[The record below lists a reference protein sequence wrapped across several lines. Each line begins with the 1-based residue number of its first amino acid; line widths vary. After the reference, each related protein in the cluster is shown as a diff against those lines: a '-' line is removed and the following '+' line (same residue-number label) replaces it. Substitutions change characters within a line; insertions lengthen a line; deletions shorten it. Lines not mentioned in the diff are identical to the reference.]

1 MARDSCWDVHEN
13 NENCSCAFLPSSPF
27 LRTLLSFPPSAERA
41 DDSSETL
48 CRVEEEKS
56 GINASACLR
65 ADMRKHYSPAGEAFQ
80 NNVSA
85 SNIFCAGC
93 LWCRG
98 CSPGFIA
105 STSQVARIQSCGA
118 KTSSISRPTK
128 PDLSSLTRSLS
139 EECPLG
145 LLALRIA

>member
-27 LRTLLSFPPSAERA
+27 LCTLLSFPHRLNERMTVPKPFPEWRKRNQAKTLQPAYAQTCENITVQRAKRFRIMFLHLIFSAQGACGVAGVHRGLARA
-41 DDSSETL
+41 L
-48 CRVEEEKS
+48 PKWHV
-56 GINASACLR
+56 
-65 ADMRKHYSPAGEAFQ
+65 
-80 NNVSA
+80 
-85 SNIFCAGC
+85 
-93 LWCRG
+93 
-98 CSPGFIA
+98 
-105 STSQVARIQSCGA
+105 QSCGA